1 MARICRE
8 AGARKENQLFRD
20 LNVIVPADD
29 QRRIEVIAN
38 GLPFWEGKHVAI
50 DTTAVSALAGR
61 GMARG
66 RRQGQAIHEA
76 EQDKCRRY
84 HELVNGSRC
93 HLLVMA
99 FEVAG
104 RWSATAVTFLQ
115 NLAWF
120 KSLSVPSV
128 VRRSTQLL
136 FFQRSTALLACSI
149 QRAYAATL
157 LGKPLGAFCCV
168 NGPEVHVGD
177 LDRAQ

>member
-1 MARICRE
+1 MVLAKFGLAKCGQIRMAKSGL
-8 AGARKENQLFRD
+8 AKFGRD
-20 LNVIVPADD
+20 
-29 QRRIEVIAN
+29 
-38 GLPFWEGKHVAI
+38 
-50 DTTAVSALAGR
+50 R

-66 RRQGQAIHEA
+66 RRLGQAIHEA

-128 VRRSTQLL
+128 LRRSTQLL
-136 FFQRSTALLACSI
+136 FFQRWTALLACSI
-149 QRAYAATL
+149 QRASAATL
-157 LGKPLGAFCCV
+157 LGKPLGASCCV

>member
-1 MARICRE
+1 
-8 AGARKENQLFRD
+8 
-20 LNVIVPADD
+20 
-29 QRRIEVIAN
+29 
-38 GLPFWEGKHVAI
+38 
-50 DTTAVSALAGR
+50 
-61 GMARG
+61 MARG

-104 RWSATAVTFLQ
+104 RWSPTAVTFLQ

-128 VRRSTQLL
+128 LRRSTQLL
-136 FFQRSTALLACSI
+136 FFQRWTALLACSI

-157 LGKPLGAFCCV
+157 LGKPLGASCCV